1 MRCPICGK
9 DNDKVV
15 DSRNAQ
21 GGSIIRRRRKCLECR
36 HKFTTYEAVE
46 QTPLYVV
53 KKDDRREPFQQKKLT
68 DGIVTACKKRPVSMD
83 AIERLAHQIEM
94 DIRAAYRAEVLSA
107 KIGELVMNG
116 LKELDDVAYVR
127 FASVYR
133 QFKDIDEFL
142 AEVRNIHREHDQQ
155 PAAVSAEEPSERRNS

>member
-1 MRCPICGK
+1 
-9 DNDKVV
+9 
-15 DSRNAQ
+15 
-21 GGSIIRRRRKCLECR
+21 
-36 HKFTTYEAVE
+36 
-46 QTPLYVV
+46 
-53 KKDDRREPFQQKKLT
+53 
-68 DGIVTACKKRPVSMD
+68 
-83 AIERLAHQIEM
+83 M